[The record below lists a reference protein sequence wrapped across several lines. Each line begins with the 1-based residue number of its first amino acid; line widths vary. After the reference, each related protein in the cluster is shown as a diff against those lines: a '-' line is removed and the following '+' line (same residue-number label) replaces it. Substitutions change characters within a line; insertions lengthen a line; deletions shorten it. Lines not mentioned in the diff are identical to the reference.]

1 MIRKELVKGLMR
13 SVVLKILTQHER
25 MYGYELTQKIDGL
38 SKGNIKLTFGSLYPI
53 LHRLE
58 DDGLVKTE
66 AELVNNRNRIY
77 YYLTKKGKMEAAEGI
92 SELDAFVVIIKNI
105 VDYKNE

>member
-1 MIRKELVKGLMR
+1 MIRTELVKGLIR
-13 SVVLKILTQHER
+13 SIVLKILTEHKR
-25 MYGYELTQKIDGL
+25 MYGYELTQKIEEL

-77 YYLTKKGKMEAAEGI
+77 YYLTKKGQKEAAEGV

>member
-1 MIRKELVKGLMR
+1 MIRTELVKGLIR
-13 SVVLKILTQHER
+13 SIVLKILTEHKR
-25 MYGYELTQKIDGL
+25 MYGYELTQKIEEL

-77 YYLTKKGKMEAAEGI
+77 YNLQY
-92 SELDAFVVIIKNI
+92 S
-105 VDYKNE
+105 